1 MLKASQPWKLTTIY
15 EWNMLTSDKL
25 IMPLL
30 HKDDHI

>member
-15 EWNMLTSDKL
+15 ERNMLTSDKL